1 MKSIQEFLHSN
12 LLLPHLGGLF
22 VSMAKKKKKKTTMQ
36 EIFMSLFF
44 IQNYTFKKHFMQKY
58 QFNPSN

>member
-1 MKSIQEFLHSN
+1 
-12 LLLPHLGGLF
+12 
-22 VSMAKKKKKKTTMQ
+22 MQ